1 MSTRQDT
8 LEDRLSGMEDKL
20 TTLQEQL
27 ELLPELIASR
37 IAVQVELFSHILK
50 SKYYVEPLFLS

>member
-8 LEDRLSGMEDKL
+8 LEDRLSAVEDKL

-37 IAVQVELFSHILK
+37 IAIQVFDMISLIIA
-50 SKYYVEPLFLS
+50 